1 MVINIKKILINGF
14 LSLINVEKLKYS
26 ESMDT
31 YTNVICNMENHVE
44 KNEVA
49 MNLMPKFLSY
59 EYVLQNIKNIKHDFE
74 FVQLSKDQIKELEAN
89 VDKEF
94 LSPESIQLLSSEY
107 NQVPVEY
114 GSWMYF
120 PIRNKCI
127 QILPKTDFIELRT
140 CRNRLKINRNEQL
153 DLSKKSIAVIGL
165 SAGNAVVNALIA
177 ERICGRIILFDFDNC
192 ELSNL
197 NRLNAGIFDLG
208 LNKCIISANSILE
221 KDPYIDVEIH
231 VSGFINSK
239 EHADIIESVDL
250 VVDECDSF
258 DIKIVLR
265 ELSRKF
271 RKPLLMHTSERG
283 ITDIER
289 YDLIKDL
296 PIFHG
301 LLNGV
306 DLSDKSKVLMAIINP
321 QIVSERMLHSFS
333 ELGKSL
339 KSWPQLATEVFSGGA
354 NLAGIARMIL
364 LDQKVVGGR
373 YFFNTEEVGG

>member
-1 MVINIKKILINGF
+1 
-14 LSLINVEKLKYS
+14 
-26 ESMDT
+26 
-31 YTNVICNMENHVE
+31 MENHVE

-49 MNLMPKFLSY
+49 MNLLPKFLSY
-59 EYVLQNIKNIKHDFE
+59 EYVAENIKNNKHDFE
-74 FVQLSKDQIKELEAN
+74 FIQLTKDHIKELGVN

-94 LSPESIQLLSSEY
+94 LSPESIRILSNE
-107 NQVPVEY
+107 NTQVPVEY

-127 QILPKTDFIELRT
+127 QILPKSDFIELRT

-153 DLSKKSIAVIGL
+153 ALSKKSIAVIGL
-165 SAGNAVVNALIA
+165 SAGNAVANALIA

-231 VSGFINSK
+231 ESGFSNTE
-239 EHADIIESVDL
+239 EHADIIQSVDL

-258 DIKIVLR
+258 DIKILLR
-265 ELSRKF
+265 HLSKKF

-289 YDLIKDL
+289 YDIAEDL

-301 LLNGV
+301 LLDGI
-306 DLSDKSKVLMAIINP
+306 DLDDKHKVLMAIINP
-321 QIVSERMLHSFS
+321 KIVSERMLLSFS

-339 KSWPQLATEVFSGGA
+339 RSWPQLASEVFAGGA
-354 NLAGIARMIL
+354 NLAGIARLIL
-364 LDQKVVGGR
+364 LNQKVAGGR
-373 YFFNTEEVGG
+373 YFFNTEEVGR

>member
-1 MVINIKKILINGF
+1 
-14 LSLINVEKLKYS
+14 
-26 ESMDT
+26 
-31 YTNVICNMENHVE
+31 MENHVE
-44 KNEVA
+44 KNEVS
-49 MNLMPKFLSY
+49 MNLLPKFLSY
-59 EYVLQNIKNIKHDFE
+59 KYVAENIKNIKLDFE
-74 FVQLSKDQIKELEAN
+74 FVQLTKDRIKELEEN

-94 LSPESIQLLSSEY
+94 LSPESIRLLANENS
-107 NQVPVEY
+107 QVPVEY

-127 QILPKTDFIELRT
+127 QILPKADFIELRT

-153 DLSKKSIAVIGL
+153 ELSKKSIAVIGL
-165 SAGNAVVNALIA
+165 SAGNAVANALIA
-177 ERICGRIILFDFDNC
+177 ERICGKIILFDFDNC

-208 LNKCIISANSILE
+208 MNKCVIAANSILE

-231 VSGFINSK
+231 EIGFSNTE
-239 EHADIIESVDL
+239 EHADIIKSVDL

-258 DIKIVLR
+258 DIKILLR
-265 ELSRKF
+265 QLSQKF

-289 YDLIKDL
+289 YDIAEDL

-301 LLNGV
+301 LLDGI
-306 DLSDKSKVLMAIINP
+306 DLDDKHKVLMAIINP
-321 QIVSERMLHSFS
+321 KIVSERMLLSFS

-339 KSWPQLATEVFSGGA
+339 RSWPQLATEVLAGGA
-354 NLAGIARMIL
+354 NLAGIARLIL
-364 LDQKVVGGR
+364 LNQKVVGGR
-373 YFFNTEEVGG
+373 YFFNTEEVGR

>member
-1 MVINIKKILINGF
+1 MVQDSGSI
-14 LSLINVEKLKYS
+14 
-26 ESMDT
+26 T
-31 YTNVICNMENHVE
+31 HVE

-94 LSPESIQLLSSEY
+94 LSPESIQLLTSEY

-140 CRNRLKINRNEQL
+140 CRNRLKINRSEQL

-165 SAGNAVVNALIA
+165 SAGNAVANALIA

-221 KDPYIDVEIH
+221 KDPYVDVEIH

-289 YDLIKDL
+289 YDLIEDL

-306 DLSDKSKVLMAIINP
+306 DLNDKNKVLMAIINP

>member
-1 MVINIKKILINGF
+1 
-14 LSLINVEKLKYS
+14 
-26 ESMDT
+26 
-31 YTNVICNMENHVE
+31 MENHVE
-44 KNEVA
+44 KNEPA
-49 MNLMPKFLSY
+49 IDLMPKFLSY
-59 EYVLQNIKNIKHDFE
+59 EYVAQNINNVKRDFE
-74 FVQLSKDQIKELEAN
+74 FVQLTKEHIRELEAN

-94 LSPESIQLLSSEY
+94 LSQESIHLISNEI
-107 NQVPVEY
+107 NQVPLDY

-127 QILPKTDFIELRT
+127 QILPKADFIELRT
-140 CRNRLKINRNEQL
+140 CRNRLKINRKEQL
-153 DLSKKSIAVIGL
+153 ELSKKSIAVIGL
-165 SAGNAVVNALIA
+165 SAGNAVASAIIA

-221 KDPYIDVEIH
+221 KDPYIDVEIYEC
-231 VSGFINSK
+231 GFKNSK
-239 EHADIIESVDL
+239 EHADIIQSVDL

-258 DIKIVLR
+258 DIKIILR
-265 ELSRKF
+265 NLSRKF

-283 ITDIER
+283 ITDVER
-289 YDLIKDL
+289 YDIMEDL

-301 LLNGV
+301 LLDGV
-306 DLSDKSKVLMAIINP
+306 DLNDKSKVLMAVINP
-321 QIVSERMLHSFS
+321 QIVSERMLLSFS

-364 LDQKVVGGR
+364 LNQKVVGGR
-373 YFFNTEEVGG
+373 YFFNIEEVGR

>member
-1 MVINIKKILINGF
+1 
-14 LSLINVEKLKYS
+14 
-26 ESMDT
+26 
-31 YTNVICNMENHVE
+31 MENRLY
-44 KNEVA
+44 KNEMVG
-49 MNLMPKFLSY
+49 NLMPKFLSY
-59 EYVLQNIKNIKHDFE
+59 EYVAQNIENTNHEFE
-74 FVQLSKDQIKELEAN
+74 FVQLTKDQIKELTIN
-89 VDKEF
+89 VDKE
-94 LSPESIQLLSSEY
+94 LLSSESIRLLS
-107 NQVPVEY
+107 NENNLVPIEY

-153 DLSKKSIAVIGL
+153 ELSKKSIAIIGL
-165 SAGNAVVNALIA
+165 SAGNAVANALIA
-177 ERICGRIILFDFDNC
+177 ERICGRIILFDFDSC

-231 VSGFINSK
+231 ESGFENTK
-239 EHADIIESVDL
+239 EHADVIQSVDL

-258 DIKIVLR
+258 DIKISLR
-265 ELSRKF
+265 ELAKKF

-289 YDLIKDL
+289 YDIHEDL

-301 LLNGV
+301 LLENV
-306 DLSDKSKVLMAIINP
+306 DFNDKSKVLMAIINP
-321 QIVSERMLHSFS
+321 KIVSERMLLSFS

-364 LDQKVVGGR
+364 LNQKVVGGR
-373 YFFNTEEVGG
+373 YFFNTEEVSG

>member
-1 MVINIKKILINGF
+1 
-14 LSLINVEKLKYS
+14 
-26 ESMDT
+26 
-31 YTNVICNMENHVE
+31 MENHVE
-44 KNEVA
+44 KNEVGI
-49 MNLMPKFLSY
+49 NLMPKFLSY
-59 EYVLQNIKNIKHDFE
+59 AYVLQNINNIKHDFE

-89 VDKEF
+89 VDKEL
-94 LSPESIQLLSSEY
+94 LSPETIQLLSREY

-127 QILPKTDFIELRT
+127 QILPKADFIELRT

-165 SAGNAVVNALIA
+165 SAGNAVANALIA

-258 DIKIVLR
+258 DIKIALR

>member
-1 MVINIKKILINGF
+1 
-14 LSLINVEKLKYS
+14 
-26 ESMDT
+26 
-31 YTNVICNMENHVE
+31 MENHVE
-44 KNEVA
+44 KNEPA
-49 MNLMPKFLSY
+49 MDLMPKFLSY
-59 EYVLQNIKNIKHDFE
+59 EYVAQNINNVKHDFE
-74 FVQLSKDQIKELEAN
+74 FIQLTKEHIKELEVN

-94 LSPESIQLLSSEY
+94 LSQESIHLLSSEI
-107 NQVPVEY
+107 NQVPLDF
-114 GSWMYF
+114 GGWMYF

-127 QILPKTDFIELRT
+127 QILPKADFIELRT

-153 DLSKKSIAVIGL
+153 ELSKKSIAVIGL
-165 SAGNAVVNALIA
+165 SAGNAVASAMIT

-221 KDPYIDVEIH
+221 KDPYIDVEIYEC
-231 VSGFINSK
+231 GFKNSK
-239 EHADIIESVDL
+239 EHIDIIQSVDL

-258 DIKIVLR
+258 DLKIILR
-265 ELSRKF
+265 NLSKKF

-283 ITDIER
+283 ITDVER
-289 YDLIKDL
+289 YDITENL

-301 LLNGV
+301 LLDGV
-306 DLSDKSKVLMAIINP
+306 DLNDKSKVLMAVINP
-321 QIVSERMLHSFS
+321 QIVSERMLLSFS

-364 LDQKVVGGR
+364 LNQKVVGGR
-373 YFFNTEEVGG
+373 YFFNIEEVGR

>member
-1 MVINIKKILINGF
+1 
-14 LSLINVEKLKYS
+14 
-26 ESMDT
+26 
-31 YTNVICNMENHVE
+31 MENHVE

-59 EYVLQNIKNIKHDFE
+59 EYVLQNIKNIKHDFD
-74 FVQLSKDQIKELEAN
+74 FVQLSKDQIEELEAN
-89 VDKEF
+89 VDKEY

-127 QILPKTDFIELRT
+127 QILPKTDFVELRT
-140 CRNRLKINRNEQL
+140 CRNRLKIKRDEQL

-165 SAGNAVVNALIA
+165 SAGNAVANALIA

-231 VSGFINSK
+231 LDGFINSK
-239 EHADIIESVDL
+239 EHSDIIQSVDL

-265 ELSRKF
+265 ELSKKF

-289 YDLIKDL
+289 FDLIEDL

-306 DLSDKSKVLMAIINP
+306 DLNDKSKVLMAIVNP
-321 QIVSERMLHSFS
+321 QIVSERMLQSFS

-373 YFFNTEEVGG
+373 YFFNTEEVGR

>member
-1 MVINIKKILINGF
+1 
-14 LSLINVEKLKYS
+14 
-26 ESMDT
+26 
-31 YTNVICNMENHVE
+31 MENHVE

-74 FVQLSKDQIKELEAN
+74 FVQLSKDHIKELEAN
-89 VDKEF
+89 VDKEY
-94 LSPESIQLLSSEY
+94 LSPESTHLLSSEY
-107 NQVPVEY
+107 NQVPIEY

-127 QILPKTDFIELRT
+127 QILPKTDFVELRT
-140 CRNRLKINRNEQL
+140 CRNRLKIKRDEQL

-165 SAGNAVVNALIA
+165 SAGNAVANALIA

-231 VSGFINSK
+231 LDGFINSK
-239 EHADIIESVDL
+239 EHADIIQSVDL

-289 YDLIKDL
+289 YDLIEDL

-306 DLSDKSKVLMAIINP
+306 DLNDKSKVLMAIVNP

-373 YFFNTEEVGG
+373 YFFNTEEVGR

>member
-1 MVINIKKILINGF
+1 
-14 LSLINVEKLKYS
+14 
-26 ESMDT
+26 
-31 YTNVICNMENHVE
+31 MENHAD
-44 KNEVA
+44 KNEVQV
-49 MNLMPKFLSY
+49 NLIPKFLSY
-59 EYVLQNIKNIKHDFE
+59 EHVAQNIGKNKHDCE
-74 FVQLSKDQIKELEAN
+74 FVQLTKDQIKELAIN

-94 LSPESIQLLSSEY
+94 LSPESIRLISDENTS
-107 NQVPVEY
+107 VPVEY

-120 PIRNKCI
+120 PIRKKCI
-127 QILPKTDFIELRT
+127 QILPKEEFIELRT
-140 CRNRLKINRNEQL
+140 CRNRLKINRSEQIE
-153 DLSKKSIAVIGL
+153 LSGKSIAVIGL
-165 SAGNAVVNALIA
+165 SAGNAVANALIT

-231 VSGFINSK
+231 INGFKNSQ
-239 EHADIIESVDL
+239 EHADVIKSVDL
-250 VVDECDSF
+250 VIDECDSF
-258 DIKIVLR
+258 DTKINLR
-265 ELSRKF
+265 ELSKKF

-289 YDLIKDL
+289 YDINADL

-301 LLNGV
+301 LLENV
-306 DLSDKSKVLMAIINP
+306 DLNDKSKVLTAIINP
-321 QIVSERMLHSFS
+321 QIVSERMLLSFS

-339 KSWPQLATEVFSGGA
+339 RSWPQLATEVFSGGA

-364 LDQKVVGGR
+364 LNQKVVGGR
-373 YFFNTEEVGG
+373 YFFNTEEVGR

>member
-1 MVINIKKILINGF
+1 M
-14 LSLINVEKLKYS
+14 NVEKLKYS

-31 YTNVICNMENHVE
+31 HTNVICNMENHVE

-59 EYVLQNIKNIKHDFE
+59 EYVLQNIKNIKHDF
-74 FVQLSKDQIKELEAN
+74 VQLSKDQIKELEAN
-89 VDKEF
+89 VDKEL
-94 LSPESIQLLSSEY
+94 LSPESVQLLSSEY

-165 SAGNAVVNALIA
+165 SAGNAVANSLIA

-239 EHADIIESVDL
+239 KHADIIESVDL

-289 YDLIKDL
+289 YDLIEDL

>member
-1 MVINIKKILINGF
+1 
-14 LSLINVEKLKYS
+14 
-26 ESMDT
+26 MDT
-31 YTNVICNMENHVE
+31 YTNVICNMENHIE
-44 KNEVA
+44 KNEVVV
-49 MNLMPKFLSY
+49 NLMPKFLSY
-59 EYVLQNIKNIKHDFE
+59 EYVLQNIKDIKHDFE
-74 FVQLSKDQIKELEAN
+74 FVRLTKDHIKELEVN

-94 LSPESIQLLSSEY
+94 LSSESLHLLSSE
-107 NQVPVEY
+107 NNHVPVEY

-153 DLSKKSIAVIGL
+153 ELSKKSIAVIGL
-165 SAGNAVVNALIA
+165 SAGNAVASALIA

-231 VSGFINSK
+231 EGGFKNSL
-239 EHADIIESVDL
+239 EHADIIQSVDL

-258 DIKIVLR
+258 DIKIKLR
-265 ELSRKF
+265 ELSKKF

-289 YDLIKDL
+289 YDIIEDL

-301 LLNGV
+301 LLENI
-306 DLSDKSKVLMAIINP
+306 DLNDKSKVLMAVINP
-321 QIVSERMLHSFS
+321 QIVSERMLLSFS

-339 KSWPQLATEVFSGGA
+339 KSWPQLASEVFSGGA

-373 YFFNTEEVGG
+373 YFFNTEEVGR

>member
-31 YTNVICNMENHVE
+31 YTNVICNMENQVE

-265 ELSRKF
+265 ELSRNF

-306 DLSDKSKVLMAIINP
+306 DLNDKSKVLMAIINP

>member
-1 MVINIKKILINGF
+1 
-14 LSLINVEKLKYS
+14 
-26 ESMDT
+26 
-31 YTNVICNMENHVE
+31 MENHVE
-44 KNEVA
+44 KNELA
-49 MNLMPKFLSY
+49 IDLMPKFLSY
-59 EYVLQNIKNIKHDFE
+59 EYVAQNINNVKRDFE
-74 FVQLSKDQIKELEAN
+74 FVQLTKEHIRELEVN

-94 LSPESIQLLSSEY
+94 LSQESIHLLSNEI
-107 NQVPVEY
+107 NQVPLDY

-127 QILPKTDFIELRT
+127 QILPKADFIELRT

-153 DLSKKSIAVIGL
+153 ELSKKSIAVIGL
-165 SAGNAVVNALIA
+165 SAGNAVASAIIA

-221 KDPYIDVEIH
+221 KDPYIDVEIYEC
-231 VSGFINSK
+231 GFKNSK
-239 EHADIIESVDL
+239 EHADIIQSVDI

-258 DIKIVLR
+258 DIKIILR
-265 ELSRKF
+265 NLSKKF

-283 ITDIER
+283 ITDVER
-289 YDLIKDL
+289 YDIMEDL

-301 LLNGV
+301 LLDGV
-306 DLSDKSKVLMAIINP
+306 DLNDKSKVLMAVINP
-321 QIVSERMLHSFS
+321 QIVSERMLLSFS
-333 ELGKSL
+333 EIGKSL

-364 LDQKVVGGR
+364 LNQKVVGGR
-373 YFFNTEEVGG
+373 YFFNIEEVGR

>member
-1 MVINIKKILINGF
+1 
-14 LSLINVEKLKYS
+14 
-26 ESMDT
+26 
-31 YTNVICNMENHVE
+31 MENYVE
-44 KNEVA
+44 KNEA
-49 MNLMPKFLSY
+49 AIDLMPKFLSY
-59 EYVLQNIKNIKHDFE
+59 EYVAQNINNIKHDFE
-74 FVQLSKDQIKELEAN
+74 FVQLTKEHIKELEVN
-89 VDKEF
+89 VGKEF
-94 LSPESIQLLSSEY
+94 LSHESIHLLSNEI
-107 NQVPVEY
+107 NQVPLNY

-127 QILPKTDFIELRT
+127 QILPKADFIELRT

-153 DLSKKSIAVIGL
+153 ELSKKSIAVIGL
-165 SAGNAVVNALIA
+165 SAGNAVANAMIT

-221 KDPYIDVEIH
+221 KDPYIDVEIYEC
-231 VSGFINSK
+231 GFKNSK
-239 EHADIIESVDL
+239 EHADIIQSVDL

-258 DIKIVLR
+258 DIKIILR
-265 ELSRKF
+265 NLSKKF

-283 ITDIER
+283 ITDVER
-289 YDLIKDL
+289 YDIIEDL

-301 LLNGV
+301 LLDGV
-306 DLSDKSKVLMAIINP
+306 DLNDKSKVLMAVINP
-321 QIVSERMLHSFS
+321 QIVSERMLLSFS

-364 LDQKVVGGR
+364 LSQKVVGGR
-373 YFFNTEEVGG
+373 YFFNIEEVGR

>member
-1 MVINIKKILINGF
+1 
-14 LSLINVEKLKYS
+14 
-26 ESMDT
+26 
-31 YTNVICNMENHVE
+31 MENRLY
-44 KNEVA
+44 KNEMVG
-49 MNLMPKFLSY
+49 NLMPKFLSY
-59 EYVLQNIKNIKHDFE
+59 EYVAQNIENTNHKFE
-74 FVQLSKDQIKELEAN
+74 FVQLTKDQIKELTIN
-89 VDKEF
+89 VDKE
-94 LSPESIQLLSSEY
+94 LLSSESIRLLS
-107 NQVPVEY
+107 NENNLVPIEY

-153 DLSKKSIAVIGL
+153 ELSKKSIAIIGL
-165 SAGNAVVNALIA
+165 SAGNAVANALIA
-177 ERICGRIILFDFDNC
+177 ERICGRIILFDFDSC

-231 VSGFINSK
+231 ESGFENTK
-239 EHADIIESVDL
+239 EHADVIQSVDL

-258 DIKIVLR
+258 DIKISLR
-265 ELSRKF
+265 ELAKKF

-289 YDLIKDL
+289 YDIHEDL

-301 LLNGV
+301 LLENV
-306 DLSDKSKVLMAIINP
+306 DFNDKSKVLMAIINP
-321 QIVSERMLHSFS
+321 KIVSERMLLSFS

-364 LDQKVVGGR
+364 LNQKVVGGR
-373 YFFNTEEVGG
+373 YFFNTEEVSG

>member
-1 MVINIKKILINGF
+1 
-14 LSLINVEKLKYS
+14 
-26 ESMDT
+26 
-31 YTNVICNMENHVE
+31 MENHVE

-59 EYVLQNIKNIKHDFE
+59 EYVLQYIKNIKHDFE
-74 FVQLSKDQIKELEAN
+74 FVQLSKDHIKELEAN
-89 VDKEF
+89 VDKEY
-94 LSPESIQLLSSEY
+94 LSAESIQLLSSEY

-127 QILPKTDFIELRT
+127 QILPKTDFVELRT
-140 CRNRLKINRNEQL
+140 CRNRLKIKRDEQL

-165 SAGNAVVNALIA
+165 SAGNAVANALIA

-231 VSGFINSK
+231 LDGFINSK
-239 EHADIIESVDL
+239 EHADIIQSVDL

-265 ELSRKF
+265 ELSKKF

-289 YDLIKDL
+289 FDLIEDL

-306 DLSDKSKVLMAIINP
+306 DLNDKSKVLMAIVNP
-321 QIVSERMLHSFS
+321 QIVSERMLQSFS

-373 YFFNTEEVGG
+373 YFFNTEEVGR

>member
-1 MVINIKKILINGF
+1 
-14 LSLINVEKLKYS
+14 
-26 ESMDT
+26 MDT

>member
-1 MVINIKKILINGF
+1 MVG
-14 LSLINVEKLKYS
+14 
-26 ESMDT
+26 
-31 YTNVICNMENHVE
+31 
-44 KNEVA
+44 
-49 MNLMPKFLSY
+49 NLMPKFLSY
-59 EYVLQNIKNIKHDFE
+59 EYVAQNIENTNHEFE
-74 FVQLSKDQIKELEAN
+74 FVQLTKDQIKELTIN
-89 VDKEF
+89 VDKE
-94 LSPESIQLLSSEY
+94 LLSSESIRLLS
-107 NQVPVEY
+107 NENNLVPIEY

-153 DLSKKSIAVIGL
+153 ELSKKSIAIIGL
-165 SAGNAVVNALIA
+165 SAGNAVANALIA
-177 ERICGRIILFDFDNC
+177 ERICGRIILFDFDSC

-231 VSGFINSK
+231 ESGFENTK
-239 EHADIIESVDL
+239 EHADVIQSVDL

-258 DIKIVLR
+258 DIKISLR
-265 ELSRKF
+265 ELAKKF

-289 YDLIKDL
+289 YDIHEDL

-301 LLNGV
+301 LLENV
-306 DLSDKSKVLMAIINP
+306 DFNDKSKVLMAIINP
-321 QIVSERMLHSFS
+321 KIVSERMLLSFS

-364 LDQKVVGGR
+364 LNQKVVGGR
-373 YFFNTEEVGG
+373 YFFNTEEVSG